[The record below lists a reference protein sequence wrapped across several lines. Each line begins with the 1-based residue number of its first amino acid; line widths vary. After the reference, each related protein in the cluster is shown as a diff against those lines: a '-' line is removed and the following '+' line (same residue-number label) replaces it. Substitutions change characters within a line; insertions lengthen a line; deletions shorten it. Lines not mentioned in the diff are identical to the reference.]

1 MAALSN
7 IYIDQGSDFS
17 TIISLTDSNGD
28 VLILTGYSAI
38 AQIRKTHGSTTIAG
52 TFGTALTPATG
63 QLTLTLT
70 DVITAAMDSGRY
82 VYDVLLTDASGD
94 KTRVL
99 EGQAILTPGV
109 SRTA

>member
-7 IYIDQGSDFS
+7 IYIDQGADF
-17 TIISLTDSNGD
+17 TTVISLTDSNND
-28 VLILTGYSAI
+28 ALNLTGYSAL
-38 AQIRKTHGSTTIAG
+38 AQIRKTYGSTTIAA
-52 TFGTALTPATG
+52 TFGTALTTTTG

-70 DVITAAMDSGRY
+70 DAITAAMDSGRY
-82 VYDVLLTDASGD
+82 VYDVLLTDGSGD

-109 SRTA
+109 SRV

>member
-17 TIISLTDSNGD
+17 TVISLTDSNGD
-28 VLILTGYSAI
+28 ILDLTGYTAL
-38 AQIRKTHGSTTIAG
+38 AQIRKSYGSTTISA
-52 TFGTALTPATG
+52 TFGSTLVADTG
-63 QLTLTLT
+63 QLTLTLADT
-70 DVITAAMDSGRY
+70 VTASVDSGRY

-99 EGQAILTPGV
+99 EGQAILTPSV
-109 SRTA
+109 SRS

>member
-17 TIISLTDSNGD
+17 TIISLTDSNSD
-28 VLILTGYSAI
+28 ALNLTGYSAL
-38 AQIRKTHGSTTIAG
+38 AQIRKTYGSTTIAG
-52 TFGTALTPATG
+52 TFTTSLSADSG
-63 QLTLTLT
+63 QLTLSLADT
-70 DVITAAMDSGRY
+70 VTAAMTSGRY
-82 VYDVLLTDASGD
+82 VYDVLLTDGSGD

-109 SRTA
+109 SRV

>member
-17 TIISLTDSNGD
+17 TVISLTDSNND
-28 VLILTGYSAI
+28 ALNLTGYSAL
-38 AQIRKTHGSTTIAG
+38 AQIRKTHGSTTIAA
-52 TFGTALTPATG
+52 TFGTTLTTNTG
-63 QLTLTLT
+63 QVTLTLT
-70 DVITAAMDSGRY
+70 DTVTAAMTSWRY
-82 VYDVLLTDASGD
+82 VYDVLLTDGSGD

-109 SRTA
+109 SKV

>member
-17 TIISLTDSNGD
+17 TVISLTDSNGD
-28 VLILTGYSAI
+28 ILDLTGYTAL
-38 AQIRKTHGSTTIAG
+38 AQIRKSYGSTTISA
-52 TFGTALTPATG
+52 TFGATLVADSG
-63 QLTLTLT
+63 QLTLTLADT
-70 DVITAAMDSGRY
+70 VTASVDSGRY

-99 EGQAILTPGV
+99 EGQAVLTPSV
-109 SRTA
+109 SRS

>member
-17 TIISLTDSNGD
+17 TVISLTDSNND
-28 VLILTGYSAI
+28 ALNLTGYSAL
-38 AQIRKTHGSTTIAG
+38 AQIRKTYGSTTIAA
-52 TFGTALTPATG
+52 TFGTTLTTNTG
-63 QLTLTLT
+63 QVTLTLT
-70 DVITAAMDSGRY
+70 DVVTAAMTSGRY
-82 VYDVLLTDASGD
+82 VYDVLLTDGSGD

-109 SRTA
+109 SRV

>member
-17 TIISLTDSNGD
+17 TVISLTDSNND
-28 VLILTGYSAI
+28 ALNLTGYSAL
-38 AQIRKTHGSTTIAG
+38 AQIRKTYGSTTIAA
-52 TFGTALTPATG
+52 TFTTVLTTDSG
-63 QLTLTLT
+63 QLTMSLT
-70 DVITAAMDSGRY
+70 DVVTAAMTSGRY
-82 VYDVLLTDASGD
+82 VYDVLLTDGSGD

>member
-7 IYIDQGSDFS
+7 IYIDQGADF
-17 TIISLTDSNGD
+17 TTVISLTDSNND
-28 VLILTGYSAI
+28 ALNLTGYSAI
-38 AQIRKTHGSTTIAG
+38 AQIRKTYGSTTIAA
-52 TFGTALTPATG
+52 TFGTALTTTTG

-70 DVITAAMDSGRY
+70 DVITAAMTSGRY
-82 VYDVLLTDASGD
+82 VYDVLLTDGSGD

-109 SRTA
+109 SKV

>member
-7 IYIDQGSDFS
+7 IYIDQGSDF
-17 TIISLTDSNGD
+17 TTVISLTDSNSD
-28 VLILTGYSAI
+28 ALNLTGYSAI
-38 AQIRKTHGSTTIAG
+38 AQIRKTYGSTTIAA
-52 TFGTALTPATG
+52 TFGTALTTTTG
-63 QLTLTLT
+63 QLTLSLT
-70 DVITAAMDSGRY
+70 DAITAAMDSGRY

-109 SRTA
+109 SRA

>member
-17 TIISLTDSNGD
+17 TVISLTDSNSD
-28 VLILTGYSAI
+28 ALNLTGYSAL
-38 AQIRKTHGSTTIAG
+38 AQIRKTYGSTTIAA
-52 TFGTALTPATG
+52 TFTTVLTADSG
-63 QLTLTLT
+63 QLTMSLADT
-70 DVITAAMDSGRY
+70 ITATMDSGRY
-82 VYDVLLTDASGD
+82 VYDVLLTDGAGD

-109 SRTA
+109 SKV